1 MSNATQSTVSQPNP
15 GSALLGRLLS
25 PGPHVTYII
34 FIIIIGFFVIFAPNF
49 ATWGTAGAVGRITA
63 VVTIMAVGMTF
74 VIVCGEIDL
83 SVGSHV
89 SFAAM
94 VVAMLLY
101 NDVPGWIASPL
112 VLLLGAGVGAI
123 NCIIVTK
130 LRIPS
135 FLVTLGMLSV
145 LRGLALSFTGSM
157 PVPIVDR
164 EYVEVLAGGTMLGI
178 PAPIWWTLVTVVAGF
193 YLLHMT
199 VFGKRALAT
208 GGNTIAPRFSGINTD
223 LIRIIAFALC
233 GVTASMAGLVLSARS
248 AAGNPIPRPGPRT
261 RCHRRGH
268 HRRNQPVRWTRL
280 HSRFRRRRHLHRY
293 SRLRPHRH
301 GPVDEYPGSGQGADH
316 HRGGFGQQEIGAK
329 GSPARRPPANP
340 DERVKA

>member
-123 NCIIVTK
+123 NGIIVTK

-208 GGNTIAPRFSGINTD
+208 SGNTIAARFSGINTD

-248 AAGNPIPRPGPRT
+248 AAGNPI
-261 RCHRRGH
+261 
-268 HRRNQPVRWTRL
+268 L
-280 HSRFRRRRHLHRY
+280 
-293 SRLRPHRH
+293 
-301 GPVDEYPGSGQGADH
+301 GQGLELDVIAAVIIGGTSLFGG
-316 HRGGFGQQEIGAK
+316 RGFILGSVVGAIFIGILGFGLIVMGLSTSIQEVVKGLIIIGAVSVNRK
-329 GSPARRPPANP
+329 
-340 DERVKA
+340 

>member
-123 NCIIVTK
+123 NGIIVTK

-208 GGNTIAPRFSGINTD
+208 GGNTIAARFSGIDTD

-248 AAGNPIPRPGPRT
+248 AAGNPI
-261 RCHRRGH
+261 
-268 HRRNQPVRWTRL
+268 L
-280 HSRFRRRRHLHRY
+280 
-293 SRLRPHRH
+293 
-301 GPVDEYPGSGQGADH
+301 GQGLELDVIAAVIIGGTSLFGG
-316 HRGGFGQQEIGAK
+316 RGFILGSVVGAIFIGILGFGLIVMGLSTSIQEVVK
-329 GSPARRPPANP
+329 GLIIIRAVSVNR
-340 DERVKA
+340 K